1 MKEKLEVGQ
10 IFKNFYNMIQT
21 KFHAKMQVLKTD
33 NASDYFN
40 FIRGEVLLKE
50 GIVHQSSCIDIPQ
63 QNEIA

>member
-1 MKEKLEVGQ
+1 
-10 IFKNFYNMIQT
+10 MIQT

-40 FIRGEVLLKE
+40 FILGEVLLKE